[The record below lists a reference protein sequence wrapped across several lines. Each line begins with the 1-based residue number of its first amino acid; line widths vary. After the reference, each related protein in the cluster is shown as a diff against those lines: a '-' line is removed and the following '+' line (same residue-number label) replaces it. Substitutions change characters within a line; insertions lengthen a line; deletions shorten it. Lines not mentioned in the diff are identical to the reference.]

1 MHSSV
6 DRKPTI
12 SMRLPRALLEEID
25 DLVRRTRM
33 RSRTEFVE
41 RAVETYMDEL
51 REARIVVVREWT
63 EAKASAAVLRFLKGR
78 PDTYVTDI
86 EEAFGMELV
95 LVFRVGG
102 ASGRDELNVDRT
114 RECWW

>member
-41 RAVETYMDEL
+41 RAVETYVDEL

-63 EAKASAAVLRFLKGR
+63 EAKARAAVLRFLKGR
-78 PDTYVTDI
+78 PATYVTDTA
-86 EEAFGMELV
+86 EAIGTVFGLA
-95 LVFRVGG
+95 FRVLGDLGAGG
-102 ASGRDELNVDRT
+102 E
-114 RECWW
+114 

>member
-41 RAVETYMDEL
+41 RAVETYVDEL
-51 REARIVVVREWT
+51 REARIVVLSGCTFGAIPPAVTSTNRF
-63 EAKASAAVLRFLKGR
+63 AAHDEGHR
-78 PDTYVTDI
+78 PALIRLLT
-86 EEAFGMELV
+86 
-95 LVFRVGG
+95 GG
-102 ASGRDELNVDRT
+102 ARNP
-114 RECWW
+114 

>member
-33 RSRTEFVE
+33 RSRTEYVK
-41 RAVETYMDEL
+41 RAVETYVDEL

-63 EAKASAAVLRFLKGR
+63 EAKARAAVLRFLKGR
-78 PDTYVTDI
+78 PATYVPDI
-86 EEAFGMELV
+86 AEALGVDVDRAFR
-95 LVFRVGG
+95 RVGARG
-102 ASGRDELNVDRT
+102 Q
-114 RECWW
+114 